1 MCNEYE
7 WVGYLCICKCICKRH
22 IHYTSN
28 RIDRYEFVRL
38 GPLCDMSHSHSLH
51 HSHSNIFVRLKTVSF
66 TGLFCRISSLLYVSF
81 LRLGPLCDMSHSH
94 SLHTC
99 YIREAHEYNMCAM
112 NMGLCVICTATIFEY
127 RISDRD
133 VLAYPYLRILKHV
146 V

>member
-38 GPLCDMSHSHSLH
+38 GPLCDMSHS
-51 HSHSNIFVRLKTVSF
+51 
-66 TGLFCRISSLLYVSF
+66 Y
-81 LRLGPLCDMSHSH
+81 